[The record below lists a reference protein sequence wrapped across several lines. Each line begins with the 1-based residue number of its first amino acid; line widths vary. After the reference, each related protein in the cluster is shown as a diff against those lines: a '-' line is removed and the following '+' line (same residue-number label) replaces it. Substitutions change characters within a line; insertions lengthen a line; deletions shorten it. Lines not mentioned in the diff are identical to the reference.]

1 MANALFEQILYGFD
15 CNRRAIFQTATGLG
29 MIAPSV
35 KFKHTQLRAMPLGEH
50 PEKKKFVRLG
60 SLELL
65 LDNKDDLFFYPPLG
79 HGIDRQ
85 PEPIHMPA
93 SFHFA
98 IMNPPFTIEYK
109 RFKQFKPNQ
118 KTDEKKE
125 GKEDEPSKKENE
137 IDVEKKLRKRE
148 QSIQR
153 DLRISGSHNTTGF
166 IELVHKYIDPK
177 IGKAGLVLPA
187 STATLLPGKETRI
200 WLAKHFH
207 IQYLVISYDPKRI
220 FFSGKTNQGEMLL
233 VLKRKKNNPKPTKV
247 IKLTANPVY
256 ESDANLVASAI
267 LDDSGKFLSQ
277 YAKVDEIQPEE
288 MKRGD
293 WSATQF
299 LSNDLYRIALDIP
312 KYWTSTLGKQIL
324 VKQMRGHSS
333 DLEDCHPGEMY
344 AKPCLWKHDIDYCKT
359 LEVQPDCH
367 VKPKENKAKKFESI
381 LRKVSQLKIT
391 ERINLPTIKNFA
403 IRTTV
408 PSIGC
413 SWSTAKV
420 AKTITNV
427 DEETVEKAVCLILNS
442 TPAKLGMILTRVA
455 RKPGYPQFPIHGLN
469 RVAMPL
475 LSEMKPSAF
484 QALAKVYD
492 AECKQS
498 RERLPQAHECR
509 VQLAIDQ
516 AVCRHTGYPYDLCA
530 EARRMLSY
538 EPMVT
543 GKPYQPNPNETNKEL
558 F

>member
-1 MANALFEQILYGFD
+1 MEKVKSLRIVDFACGSGTLLIACANYILDQVKKKDREEVANALFEQILYGFD

-65 LDNKDDLFFYPPLG
+65 LDNQDDWFFYPPLG
-79 HGIDRQ
+79 QGELFSHHSLGQKLDSQ

-166 IELVHKYIDPK
+166 IELVHKYIDPQT
-177 IGKAGLVLPA
+177 GKAGLVLPA

-207 IQYLVISYDPKRI
+207 IQYIVISYDPKRI

-233 VLKRKKNNPKPTKV
+233 VLKRKKKTPTPTKV

-256 ESDANLVASAI
+256 ESDANLVADAI
-267 LDDSGKFLSQ
+267 LDGSGKFLSQ
-277 YAKVDEIQPEE
+277 YGKVDEIQPEE

-299 LSNDLYRIALDIP
+299 LSNDLYRIALDIS
-312 KYWTSTLGKQIL
+312 KYWTSTFEKQIKI
-324 VKQMRGHSS
+324 KQMGRGVRGCA
-333 DLEDCHPGEMY
+333 EITKHPGEMH
-344 AKPCLWKHDIDYCKT
+344 AKPALWYHDTNYCKT
-359 LEVQPDCH
+359 LEVEPDCH
-367 VKPKENKAKKFESI
+367 VIPKSRKRAALAEFERVAAKAG
-381 LRKVSQLKIT
+381 RLKIM
-391 ERINLPTIKNFA
+391 ERADLTTVKNFA
-403 IRTTV
+403 LRTTV
-408 PSIGC
+408 PSLNSG
-413 SWSTAKV
+413 WSTARV
-420 AKTITNV
+420 ITITNV
-427 DEETVEKAVCLILNS
+427 DKETVEKAVCVILNS
-442 TPAKLGMILTRVA
+442 TPAKLSFLLARLTENHLM
-455 RKPGYPQFPIHGLN
+455 FP
-469 RVAMPL
+469 
-475 LSEMKPSAF
+475 F
-484 QALAKVYD
+484 
-492 AECKQS
+492 
-498 RERLPQAHECR
+498 
-509 VQLAIDQ
+509 
-516 AVCRHTGYPYDLCA
+516 
-530 EARRMLSY
+530 
-538 EPMVT
+538 
-543 GKPYQPNPNETNKEL
+543 
-558 F
+558 